1 MNYQNNINT
10 YADLTAYNADTNKD
24 YPNVSYIVGMDEVK
38 YATDPRVVC
47 VYNITDT
54 SGATKLLNKST
65 NISDMIIDGVQQPS
79 VVTSYQFS
87 TTGEH
92 IVKYGLTNNTI
103 ISGNSYYYAVFQECT
118 TLIKVTIPSSVTQI
132 GNSSF
137 YNNTN
142 LTKFNSSTNGELFIP
157 NGVTILQPYVFQYCT
172 GFTSAIFPS
181 TITQIGTYCF
191 ANTTN
196 LTTITLLATTPPTLG
211 IHNFS
216 NVTAIYVPAE
226 SVDAYKTASRWS
238 LYASRIQA
246 IPTT

>member
-1 MNYQNNINT
+1 MNIKNNINT

-24 YPNVSYIVGMDEVK
+24 YPNVSYIVASDEVK
-38 YATDPRVVC
+38 YGTDPRVVC
-47 VYNITDT
+47 IYNVTDT
-54 SGATKLLNKST
+54 SAATKLLNKT
-65 NISDMIIDGVQQPS
+65 VNISDMIIDGVQQPS

-103 ISGNSYYYAVFQECT
+103 ISGNNYQYAVFQECT

-132 GNSSF
+132 GHSSF

-181 TITQIGTYCF
+181 TITQIGNYCF
-191 ANTTN
+191 ADTTN

-211 IHNFS
+211 SSNFAY
-216 NVTAIYVPAE
+216 VTAIYVPSE
-226 SVDAYKTASRWS
+226 SVETYKAASGWS
-238 LYASRIQA
+238 SLASRIQS
-246 IPTT
+246 IS